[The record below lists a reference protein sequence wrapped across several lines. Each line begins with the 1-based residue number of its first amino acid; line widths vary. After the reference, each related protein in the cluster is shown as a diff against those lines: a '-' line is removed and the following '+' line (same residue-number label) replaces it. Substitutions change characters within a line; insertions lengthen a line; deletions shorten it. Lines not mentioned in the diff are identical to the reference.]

1 MFGGSIATLIH
12 SLRWQDCA
20 DVLLLTAMFSWVY
33 SWMRRTIAVQI
44 SFGMV
49 TLLVGSWVSN
59 HFGLILTSYLLSA
72 VSAVATMVL
81 VVVFQRE
88 IRRGLS
94 RVSPMRWISNWH
106 RKQWPVGPSAV
117 IAQAAFTLAA
127 AGKGALVVIPRRDWV
142 GEYLSG
148 GTPID
153 GRLSSPLIEAV
164 FTSTAPLHDGA
175 VLIGKDRLAR
185 AGAILPLAAETGD
198 PRHGTRHRAA
208 LGLASVTDAVVVCVS
223 EERRAVMVAHDG
235 ELVPVQSEAEL
246 CETLERL
253 CSNRKAMG
261 MKESASEHPRRVA
274 DAFAYLLIFV
284 GVVAAWAAIVS
295 DRSHE
300 VGRVVPLEI
309 RGVSDTFR
317 FDPPRSTSIAVQL
330 RSSSRELDLMAPDA
344 VEAYIDVSGSSGG
357 AHVFRVHTNAPA
369 GVEVVSAVP
378 STVTLQIRK
387 RDAEPPAAAK
397 R

>member
-1 MFGGSIATLIH
+1 MATLIH

-33 SWMRRTIAVQI
+33 SWMRRTIAVQMT
-44 SFGMV
+44 FGMV

-94 RVSPMRWISNWH
+94 RVSPMRWVRNWH
-106 RKQWPVGPSAV
+106 RKKWPVGPSAV

-127 AGKGALVVIPRRDWV
+127 AGKGALVVIPRLDWV
-142 GEYLSG
+142 GEYLTG
-148 GTPID
+148 GTPVD
-153 GRLSSPLIEAV
+153 AHLSSALIEAV

-175 VLIGKDRLAR
+175 VLIGNDRVAQ

-208 LGLASVTDAVVVCVS
+208 LGLASVSDAVVVCVS
-223 EERRAVMVAHDG
+223 EERKLVTVAHDG
-235 ELVPVQSEAEL
+235 GLVSVSSEAEL
-246 CETLERL
+246 REMLDGL
-253 CSNRKAMG
+253 CSNHKAPKG
-261 MKESASEHPRRVA
+261 NPPERPRRIT
-274 DAFAYLLIFV
+274 DALAYLVIFA
-284 GVVAAWAAIVS
+284 GVVTAWVALVS

-300 VGRVVPLEI
+300 VGRIVPLEI
-309 RGVSDTFR
+309 RGVSDNLR
-317 FDPPRSTSIAVQL
+317 FDPPRFTSIALQL
-330 RSSSRELDLMAPDA
+330 RSSSRELELMAPDA
-344 VEAYIDVSGSSGG
+344 VEAYIDVAASNSGL
-357 AHVFRVHTNAPA
+357 HVFHVHTNAPA

-378 STVTLQIRK
+378 STVSLQIKK
-387 RDAEPPAAAK
+387 RDAEMSTPAK

>member
-1 MFGGSIATLIH
+1 LTLMH

-20 DVLLLTAMFSWVY
+20 DVLLLTAIFSWVY
-33 SWMRRTIAVQI
+33 SWMRRTIAVQMT
-44 SFGMV
+44 FGMV

-94 RVSPMRWISNWH
+94 RVSPMRWIRNWH

-117 IAQAAFTLAA
+117 IAEAAFTLAA
-127 AGKGALVVIPRRDWV
+127 AGKGALVVIPRLDWV
-142 GEYLSG
+142 GEYLSS
-148 GTPID
+148 GTPVD
-153 GRLSSPLIEAV
+153 AHLSSALIEAV

-175 VLIGKDRLAR
+175 VLIGNDRLAR
-185 AGAILPLAAETGD
+185 AGAVLPLAAETGD

-208 LGLASVTDAVVVCVS
+208 LGLASVSDAVVVCVS
-223 EERRAVMVAHDG
+223 EERHTVMVAHDG
-235 ELVPVQSEAEL
+235 KLASVSSEAEL
-246 CETLERL
+246 RETLDRL
-253 CSNRKAMG
+253 CSNHKATKG
-261 MKESASEHPRRVA
+261 SASERPRRMA
-274 DAFAYLLIFV
+274 DAFAYLVILV
-284 GVVAAWAAIVS
+284 GVVTAWAAMVS

-300 VGRVVPLEI
+300 VGRIVPLEI
-309 RGVSDTFR
+309 RGVSDSLR
-317 FDPPRSTSIAVQL
+317 FDPPRFASIAVQL
-330 RSSSRELDLMAPDA
+330 RSSSRELELMAPDA
-344 VEAYIDVSGSSGG
+344 VEAYIDVSASSGG
-357 AHVFRVHTNAPA
+357 AHVFHVHTNAPA

-378 STVTLQIRK
+378 STVSLQIRK
-387 RDAEPPAAAK
+387 RDAEPTTAAK

>member
-1 MFGGSIATLIH
+1 VFAGFVSTLIH
-12 SLRWQDCA
+12 NLRWQDCA
-20 DVLLLTAMFSWVY
+20 DILLLTAIFAWVY
-33 SWMRRTIAVQI
+33 SWMRRTIAVQMT
-44 SFGMV
+44 FGMV

-94 RVSPMRWISNWH
+94 RVSPLRWIRNWH
-106 RKQWPVGPSAV
+106 RKQWPVGPSAA
-117 IAQAAFTLAA
+117 IAEAAFTLAA
-127 AGKGALVVIPRRDWV
+127 EGKGALVAIPRRDWV

-148 GTPID
+148 GTPVDAHI
-153 GRLSSPLIEAV
+153 SSALIETV
-164 FTSTAPLHDGA
+164 FTSTGPLHDGA
-175 VLIGKDRLAR
+175 LLIGNDRVAL
-185 AGAILPLAAETGD
+185 AGAILPLAADTGD

-208 LGLASVTDAVVVCVS
+208 LGLANVSDAVVVCVS
-223 EERRAVMVAHDG
+223 EERHTVMVARDG
-235 ELVPVQSEAEL
+235 ELLPVRSEGEL
-246 CETLERL
+246 RETLDQLCLDHKVNKGGER
-253 CSNRKAMG
+253 
-261 MKESASEHPRRVA
+261 PRRVA
-274 DAFAYLLIFV
+274 DAFAVLLIFV
-284 GVVAAWAAIVS
+284 GVVSAWAAMVS

-309 RGVSDTFR
+309 RGVSDSLR
-317 FDPPRSTSIAVQL
+317 FDPPRVASIAVQV

-344 VEAYIDVSGSSGG
+344 VEAYIDVSASDSGSHIF
-357 AHVFRVHTNAPA
+357 HVRASAPA
-369 GVEVVSAVP
+369 GVEVVGVVP

-387 RDAEPPAAAK
+387 RDAESPAAAK

>member
-1 MFGGSIATLIH
+1 MSGGFISTLIH
-12 SLRWQDCA
+12 HLRWQDCA

-72 VSAVATMVL
+72 ISAVATMVI

-94 RVSPMRWISNWH
+94 QVSPMRWIRNWH
-106 RKQWPVGPSAV
+106 RRQWPVGPSAV
-117 IAQAAFTLAA
+117 IAEAAFALAA
-127 AGKGALVVIPRRDWV
+127 VGKGALIVIPRLDWV

-148 GTPID
+148 GTSVD
-153 GRLSSPLIEAV
+153 ALLSSELIETV

-175 VLIGKDRLAR
+175 VLIDNDRAAR
-185 AGAILPLAAETGD
+185 AGVILPLAAETGD

-223 EERRAVMVAHDG
+223 EERRIVTVAHDG
-235 ELVPVQSEAEL
+235 ELVSVQSEAEL
-246 CETLERL
+246 RETLDRL
-253 CSNRKAMG
+253 CSNHRVTKATAP
-261 MKESASEHPRRVA
+261 ERPRRIA
-274 DAFAYLLIFV
+274 DALAYLVIFA
-284 GVVAAWAAIVS
+284 GVVTAWAVIVS

-309 RGVSDTFR
+309 RGVSDSIR
-317 FDPPRSTSIAVQL
+317 FDPPRITSIAVQL

-344 VEAYIDVSGSSGG
+344 VEAYIDVSASSGG
-357 AHVFRVHTNAPA
+357 SHVFHVHTSAPA
-369 GVEVVSAVP
+369 GVEIVSAVP

-387 RDAEPPAAAK
+387 RDAEPPAATK

>member
-1 MFGGSIATLIH
+1 VFGGSISTLLH

-20 DVLLLTAMFSWVY
+20 DVLLLTAIFSWVY
-33 SWMRRTIAVQI
+33 SWMRRTIAVQV
-44 SFGMV
+44 SFGML
-49 TLLVGSWVSN
+49 TLLMGYWVSN

-94 RVSPMRWISNWH
+94 RVSPMRWIRNWH
-106 RKQWPVGPSAV
+106 RRQWPVGPSAV
-117 IAQAAFTLAA
+117 IAEAAFTLAA
-127 AGKGALVVIPRRDWV
+127 SRKGALVVIPRLDWV

-148 GTPID
+148 GTTMD
-153 GRLSSPLIEAV
+153 AHLSSAIIETV

-175 VLIGKDRLAR
+175 VLIGNDRVAQ

-208 LGLASVTDAVVVCVS
+208 LGLASVSDAVVVCVS
-223 EERRAVMVAHDG
+223 EERQTVMVAHDG
-235 ELVPVQSEAEL
+235 KLASVSNEAEL
-246 CETLERL
+246 REMLDRL
-253 CSNRKAMG
+253 CSNHNASKG
-261 MKESASEHPRRVA
+261 SATERPRRVA
-274 DAFAYLLIFV
+274 DGFAYVVIFL
-284 GVVAAWAAIVS
+284 GVVAAWAAMVS

-300 VGRVVPLEI
+300 VGRIVPLEI
-309 RGVSDTFR
+309 RGVSDSLH
-317 FDPPRSTSIAVQL
+317 FDPPRFASIAVQL

-344 VEAYIDVSGSSGG
+344 VEAYIDVSASSGG
-357 AHVFRVHTNAPA
+357 SHIFHVHTSAPA

-378 STVTLQIRK
+378 STISLQIRK
-387 RDAEPPAAAK
+387 RDAAPPTAAK

>member
-1 MFGGSIATLIH
+1 MLGGSVATLIH

-117 IAQAAFTLAA
+117 IAEAAFALAA

-148 GTPID
+148 GTPVD
-153 GRLSSPLIEAV
+153 AHLSSALIEAV

-175 VLIGKDRLAR
+175 VLIGGDRVAR

-208 LGLASVTDAVVVCVS
+208 LGLATVSDAVVVCVS
-223 EERRAVMVAHDG
+223 EERHAVMVAHDG
-235 ELVPVQSEAEL
+235 ALASVPSEAEL
-246 CETLERL
+246 RETLERL
-253 CSNRKAMG
+253 CSGRKAKG
-261 MKESASEHPRRVA
+261 SRPERPRRAANVL
-274 DAFAYLLIFV
+274 AYLLIFL
-284 GVVAAWAAIVS
+284 GVVTAWAAIVS

-300 VGRVVPLEI
+300 VGRIVPLEI
-309 RGVSDTFR
+309 RGVSDSLR
-317 FDPPRSTSIAVQL
+317 FDPPRITSIAVQL
-330 RSSSRELDLMAPDA
+330 RSSSRELELMAPDA
-344 VEAYIDVSGSSGG
+344 LEAYVDVSASTGGS
-357 AHVFRVHTNAPA
+357 HVFHVHTNAPA

-378 STVTLQIRK
+378 STVTLQVRK
-387 RDAEPPAAAK
+387 RDAEPPTAAK

>member
-1 MFGGSIATLIH
+1 ML
-12 SLRWQDCA
+12 
-20 DVLLLTAMFSWVY
+20 
-33 SWMRRTIAVQI
+33 
-44 SFGMV
+44 

-94 RVSPMRWISNWH
+94 RVSPMRWIRNWH

-117 IAQAAFTLAA
+117 IAEAAFTLAA
-127 AGKGALVVIPRRDWV
+127 ARKGALVVIPRLDWV

-148 GTPID
+148 GTPVD
-153 GRLSSPLIEAV
+153 ARLSSALIETV

-175 VLIGKDRLAR
+175 VLIGNDRVAQ

-208 LGLASVTDAVVVCVS
+208 LGLATVSDAVVVCVS
-223 EERRAVMVAHDG
+223 EERQTVMVAHDG
-235 ELVPVQSEAEL
+235 KLALVSSEAEL
-246 CETLERL
+246 REALDRL
-253 CSNRKAMG
+253 CSNHKASKG
-261 MKESASEHPRRVA
+261 SATERPRRMA
-274 DAFAYLLIFV
+274 DGFAYVVIFL
-284 GVVAAWAAIVS
+284 GVVAAWAAMVS

-300 VGRVVPLEI
+300 VGRIVPLEI
-309 RGVSDTFR
+309 RGVSDSVR
-317 FDPPRSTSIAVQL
+317 FDPPRFTSIAVQL
-330 RSSSRELDLMAPDA
+330 RSSSRELDMMAPDA
-344 VEAYIDVSGSSGG
+344 VEAYIDVSASSGG
-357 AHVFRVHTNAPA
+357 SHIFHVHTNAPA

-378 STVTLQIRK
+378 STVSLQIRK
-387 RDAEPPAAAK
+387 RDAEPTTAAK

>member
-1 MFGGSIATLIH
+1 MSGGFISTLVH
-12 SLRWQDCA
+12 HLRWQDCA

-72 VSAVATMVL
+72 ISAVATMVI

-94 RVSPMRWISNWH
+94 RVSPMRWIRNWH
-106 RKQWPVGPSAV
+106 HRQWPVGPSVV
-117 IAQAAFTLAA
+117 IAEAAFALAA
-127 AGKGALVVIPRRDWV
+127 AGKGALVVIPRLDWV

-148 GTPID
+148 GTSVD
-153 GRLSSPLIEAV
+153 ALLSSELIETV

-175 VLIGKDRLAR
+175 VLIGNDRMTR

-223 EERRAVMVAHDG
+223 EERRIVMVAHDG
-235 ELVPVQSEAEL
+235 ELVSVQSEAEL
-246 CETLERL
+246 RETLDRL
-253 CSNRKAMG
+253 CSNHKVTKATAP
-261 MKESASEHPRRVA
+261 ERPRRIA
-274 DAFAYLLIFV
+274 DALAYLVIFV
-284 GVVAAWAAIVS
+284 GVVTAWAVIVS

-300 VGRVVPLEI
+300 IGRVVPLEI
-309 RGVSDTFR
+309 RGVSDSLR
-317 FDPPRSTSIAVQL
+317 FDPPRITNIAVQL

-344 VEAYIDVSGSSGG
+344 VEAYIDVSASSGG
-357 AHVFRVHTNAPA
+357 SHVFHVHTSAPA

-387 RDAEPPAAAK
+387 RDAEPPAATK